1 MTARADA
8 SVATTADVSQATAL
22 KSPIVWRLA
31 WRDLRGGLGGYWIF
45 LVCIALGV
53 AAIAGVGSVAD
64 SLSDGLGREG
74 RTMLGGDA
82 AFSTVSQ
89 PLGDDERAWLAARGR
104 LSDVTTLRSMAHA
117 GDQST
122 LIDVKAVD
130 ALYPVAGA
138 VTLAPSQP
146 LDAALAPAEGSF
158 GLVADDTLSGRL
170 GLKVGDTFS
179 IGSARFILR
188 GILRQEPDRLAGGI
202 ALAPRVLMSREALA
216 ATALIQPGTL
226 AKFTTRIDLGAGGSG
241 QNNDAAL
248 QGFVS
253 DAKAAFP
260 QAGWEIKTR
269 DSVSPEFDRNL
280 GRFTQFLTLIG
291 LTALVVGG
299 VGVGNAVKAAM
310 ERKRASLAV
319 LKALGASGRAV
330 FALGLAQVMLVAAFG
345 VLGGLAIG
353 AALPY
358 LAVLVFGSRIPLPL
372 VPSLHPEA
380 LALGALYGFLT
391 ALVFSLPTLGRMHDV
406 PVSALFRDEVEPGP
420 GRLRP
425 FYRVL
430 LVLSV
435 AALAGSAIGFSQ
447 DHRLALYHVG
457 ATVAA
462 FALLR
467 LVAWAFTT
475 AARALPR
482 PRGVALR
489 LALGNIHRPGAL
501 TSAVVLSLGLGLTLL
516 VTLALIDD
524 NIQHQIDDA
533 RPGVTPSF
541 FFADVPNRE
550 ADAFL
555 GFVKAQ
561 APGVVVDSVPILRG
575 RITAVDGVPADKVKA
590 KEGATWVLEGDR
602 GITFADAPPQGS
614 RVVEGAWWP
623 KDYTGPPQVS
633 FDRELADGIGLR
645 LGQSV
650 TVNVLGRSITATVA
664 NLRKIDWQTLGINF
678 VMVFSPNSFAG
689 APHMVLATAA
699 FPTDEPARDT
709 ALARD
714 VARAYPAV
722 TTVRVRDILQAI
734 NAFVGKLGIATRAAS
749 AITIVSSVLVL
760 AGALAA
766 GRRARVYDAVIL
778 KVLGA
783 TRRKLLAAFLLEYG
797 MLGLGTAVFG
807 VLAGTAAAYGVVVG
821 VMGLAFHFDW
831 QPAVEAAIAA
841 LVVTVGLGL
850 AGTWRILGQKPAGYL
865 RSL

>member
-1 MTARADA
+1 MTARAEPGVTAPADPSRA
-8 SVATTADVSQATAL
+8 SGL
-22 KSPIVWRLA
+22 RLPIVWRLA

-53 AAIAGVGSVAD
+53 AAIAGVGSVAG

-89 PLGDDERAWLAARGR
+89 PLPDDERVWLAARGR
-104 LSDVTTLRSMAHA
+104 LSDVTTLRSMARA

-122 LIDVKAVD
+122 LIDIKAVD
-130 ALYPVAGA
+130 GLYPVAGT
-138 VTLAPSQP
+138 VTIAPALP
-146 LDAALAPAEGSF
+146 LDEALAPAGGSF

-170 GLKVGDTFS
+170 GLKVGDTFA
-179 IGSARFILR
+179 IGSAQFILR
-188 GILRQEPDRLAGGI
+188 GLLMQEPDRLAGGI
-202 ALAPRVLMSREALA
+202 ALAPRVLISREGLA
-216 ATALIQPGTL
+216 ATGLIQPGTL
-226 AKFTTRIDLGAGGSG
+226 AKFTTRIDLGAGG
-241 QNNDAAL
+241 NDDAAL
-248 QGFVS
+248 QRLLS

-260 QAGWEIKTR
+260 EAGWEIKTR

-319 LKALGASGRAV
+319 LKALGAPGRSV

-345 VLGGLAIG
+345 ILAGLAIG
-353 AALPY
+353 AALPS
-358 LAVLVFGSRIPLPL
+358 LAILIFGSRIPLPL
-372 VPSLHPEA
+372 VPSLHPQA
-380 LALGALYGFLT
+380 LGLGALYGVLT
-391 ALVFSLPTLGRMHDV
+391 ALVFSLPTLGRVHDV
-406 PVSALFRDEVEPGP
+406 PVSALFRDTIEPDP

-425 FYRVL
+425 IYRIL
-430 LVLSV
+430 LVLSIV
-435 AALAGSAIGFSQ
+435 ALAGSAIGFSQ

-457 ATVAA
+457 ATIAA

-467 LVAWAFTT
+467 LVAWGFT
-475 AARALPR
+475 AGARALPR

-555 GFVKAQ
+555 GYVKAQ
-561 APGVVVDSVPILRG
+561 APGAVVESVPILRG
-575 RITAVDGVPADKVKA
+575 RITAVDGVPADKIKA

-614 RVVEGAWWP
+614 RVVDGAWWP
-623 KDYTGPPQVS
+623 KDYRGPPQVS
-633 FDRELADGIGLR
+633 FDRELADGIGLK

-650 TVNVLGRSITATVA
+650 TVNVLGRSITATVS
-664 NLRKIDWQTLGINF
+664 NLRKIDWQTMGINF
-678 VMVFSPNSFAG
+678 VMVFSPNSFSG

-699 FPTDEPARDT
+699 FPTDDPARDT

-714 VARAYPAV
+714 VARTYPAV
-722 TTVRVRDILQAI
+722 TTVRVRDVLQAI

-749 AITIVSSVLVL
+749 AVTIVSSVLVL

-783 TRRKLLAAFLLEYG
+783 TRRRLLAAFLLEYG
-797 MLGLGTAVFG
+797 LLGLGTAVFG
-807 VLAGTAAAYGVVVG
+807 ILAGTAAAYGVVVD

-831 QPAVEAAIAA
+831 QPAVEAAAAA